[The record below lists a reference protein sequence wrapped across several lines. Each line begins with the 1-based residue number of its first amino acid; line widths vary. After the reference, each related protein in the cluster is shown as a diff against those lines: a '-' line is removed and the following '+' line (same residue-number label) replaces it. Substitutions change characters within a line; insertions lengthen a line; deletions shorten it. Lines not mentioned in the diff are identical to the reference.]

1 MKNSLLY
8 LLLLLVTSC
17 SYLDNNGDRPVARV
31 DDEYLNESDLTGL
44 VAAGTSPTDSL
55 NLVHNY
61 IDSWIQRKILI
72 HQAEKN
78 LTEDQLDFSS
88 QLEDYR
94 NSLVVYAYENILVAQ
109 RLDTVVTDLEIEN
122 YYQANQSNFLLK
134 DNIVKIN
141 YVKIPVN
148 SKKIR
153 KIRRLFYSDDPD
165 DKDELAD
172 LCDQQE
178 AEYYLYDDTW
188 MVFDNVMKEIPIRT
202 YNQEAFLKYRR
213 SLEIQ
218 DSLYLYLVKF
228 IDFKIK
234 EGVSPLQFEQDRIN
248 SIIINKRKISLLKS
262 MHKDVYNE
270 AFQKNEVEIY

>member
-1 MKNSLLY
+1 LKNSLLY

>member
-1 MKNSLLY
+1 
-8 LLLLLVTSC
+8 
-17 SYLDNNGDRPVARV
+17 
-31 DDEYLNESDLTGL
+31 L

>member
-17 SYLDNNGDRPVARV
+17 SYLNNNGDRPVARV

-109 RLDTVVTDLEIEN
+109 RLDTVVTDLEIDN

-134 DNIVKIN
+134 NNIVKIN

-148 SKKIR
+148 SKTIR

-172 LCDQQE
+172 LCDQHE
-178 AEYYLYDDTW
+178 AEYYLDDDTW

-218 DSLYLYLVKF
+218 DSLYLYLARF

-234 EGVSPLQFEQDRIN
+234 EGVSPLQFERDRIS

>member
-17 SYLDNNGDRPVARV
+17 SYLNNNGDRPVARV

-109 RLDTVVTDLEIEN
+109 RLDTVVTDLEIDN

-134 DNIVKIN
+134 NNI
-141 YVKIPVN
+141 
-148 SKKIR
+148 
-153 KIRRLFYSDDPD
+153 
-165 DKDELAD
+165 
-172 LCDQQE
+172 
-178 AEYYLYDDTW
+178 TW
-188 MVFDNVMKEIPIRT
+188 
-202 YNQEAFLKYRR
+202 
-213 SLEIQ
+213 
-218 DSLYLYLVKF
+218 
-228 IDFKIK
+228 
-234 EGVSPLQFEQDRIN
+234 
-248 SIIINKRKISLLKS
+248 
-262 MHKDVYNE
+262 
-270 AFQKNEVEIY
+270 

>member
-1 MKNSLLY
+1 MKTSLLY